1 MAGRQLLALLRRDLL
16 LETRRLQTVL
26 SMVIFAVVAMV
37 VVRYGWSGASP
48 GSHGDS
54 GSLGGPGSV
63 GGAGPGAGTVP
74 AAMLWVIFVF
84 AAMLG
89 LSRTFAHER
98 EDECLDGLLLCPVDR
113 VVVFCAK
120 AITNLALLLVMQ
132 VVAIP
137 VFGLFF
143 LEGSAVRLLAC
154 TPVVLLADIGLASVG
169 TLVATM
175 VLHARSRDLVLPVV
189 LVPLL
194 VPVVIAAT
202 SATAAIGDRGAPLA
216 DVLGRLGFLAAYDV
230 VFLVLAWGT
239 YDLLMRD

>member
-1 MAGRQLLALLRRDLL
+1 VAGRQLIALLRRDLL

-37 VVRYGWSGASP
+37 VVRYGWSADLQGPSGASFP
-48 GSHGDS
+48 SGDTA
-54 GSLGGPGSV
+54 PV
-63 GGAGPGAGTVP
+63 GEAGPTVGAVP

-98 EDECLDGLLLCPVDR
+98 EDDCLDGLLLCPVDR
-113 VVVFCAK
+113 VLVFCAK

-143 LEGSAVRLLAC
+143 LEGSAVRLLVC

-189 LVPLL
+189 LLPLL

-202 SATAAIGDRGAPLA
+202 SATAAIVDRGAPLA
-216 DVLGRLGFLAAYDV
+216 DVLGRLGFLAAYDA

-239 YDLLMRD
+239 YGLLMRD

>member
-37 VVRYGWSGASP
+37 VVRYGWSGDLQAPP
-48 GSHGDS
+48 GVSVTPGDAGSAGGS
-54 GSLGGPGSV
+54 GSLS
-63 GGAGPGAGTVP
+63 GTVP

-98 EDECLDGLLLCPVDR
+98 EDDCLDGLLLCPVDR

-132 VVAIP
+132 VVTIP

-143 LEGSAVRLLAC
+143 LEGSAGRLLAC
-154 TPVVLLADIGLASVG
+154 TPVVLLADIGLATVG

-202 SATAAIGDRGAPLA
+202 SATAAIVDRGAPLA
-216 DVLGRLGFLAAYDV
+216 DVLGRLGFLAAYDAI
-230 VFLVLAWGT
+230 FLVLAWGT